1 MTAQKTNPKTG
12 NIVNISSYAR
22 CTVRPNKLK
31 SQGLEQRKVYCK
43 EKSSFCPKNLNS
55 QKGLDKALLK
65 ARWGGLYHRGNT
77 ISPQAQRPGAMCSSS
92 LHLLFVE
99 EVIIIFLHMQNSS
112 GNICASNT
120 IFEAVQRS
128 AKAENMGEGLF
139 QEGPCG
145 VLLGYIIKVS

>member
-1 MTAQKTNPKTG
+1 
-12 NIVNISSYAR
+12 
-22 CTVRPNKLK
+22 
-31 SQGLEQRKVYCK
+31 
-43 EKSSFCPKNLNS
+43 
-55 QKGLDKALLK
+55 
-65 ARWGGLYHRGNT
+65 
-77 ISPQAQRPGAMCSSS
+77 MCSSS

-112 GNICASNT
+112 GSICASNT